1 MIKKFEGKILLVDD
15 DSKNLQVAMSIL
27 KDYNV
32 IYAQNGLKALELIE
46 KNQFDL
52 ILLDVVMPNMDGYSV
67 CEKIKKNELTRKIP
81 IIFLTVKDEEKDI
94 VRGFELGAIDYVT
107 KPFYSEV
114 LLKRVELHLKLANV
128 MGELEN
134 VNRNL
139 NDIVSEQV
147 LEIRKKDE
155 IINRQDRIT
164 AMSNIIHIIS
174 SQWKIP
180 LDKLKLYLQSLQI
193 KIDDIDNEGRKNLLD
208 SFLEVEK
215 LNHIMCDFQK
225 FFNNTKNKENVN
237 IQVSI
242 DNALFNLKDEIEK
255 NQIEFCTK
263 GDNLLCLNIVND
275 ELVHIFS
282 ELIEVSLKNFLKNS
296 ETKDKKINILIED
309 GGDSIYLS
317 YEDNSKI
324 YSEDEV
330 SNLFEIDD
338 KTSEGF
344 DLGFYLVKLFIEKN
358 GGMILPKALDQGISY
373 TIRFDK

>member
-81 IIFLTVKDEEKDI
+81 IIFLTVKDEERDI

-317 YEDNSKI
+317 YEDNSKYILRMKFLI
-324 YSEDEV
+324 Y
-330 SNLFEIDD
+330 L
-338 KTSEGF
+338 KLMTKLQK
-344 DLGFYLVKLFIEKN
+344 DLI
-358 GGMILPKALDQGISY
+358 
-373 TIRFDK
+373 